1 MAVVGEAH
9 ILVRAVTTH
18 VRKDIRDG
26 FKGLSGVAT
35 DEGKS
40 VGKAFSGGLSQ
51 EMMANANQFTS
62 LARKGYFAQSAI
74 GALLG
79 SVSALAG
86 GLGGLIGVTASAA
99 SSMTVMANMMVTM
112 KVASSVGKMA
122 FNGIS
127 AAVSNA
133 ANSAGG
139 AKKSIKELREEM
151 EDLAF
156 AAEEAALS
164 QESAAL
170 KLEKARETLARVQ
183 NLPPDNRARR
193 EAELAYKQAE
203 LNYRKAKD
211 KAEDAQDELNNPK
224 KKAGAGGKDPFADL
238 TKSQKVFAMF
248 LVENRYRMKQ
258 LREAAAKGF
267 LPVLQKQMQTLFNN
281 GAFDN
286 LVDGIANVGR
296 GLGEATKNFSKS
308 FFTED
313 TINGMSEFF
322 SSIAKNLGTIG
333 TTAGN
338 ALRGFFTYLKLTDPL
353 LTKFTNFLNRKTDK
367 FAADMVNN
375 GGAIQ
380 IFFGR
385 SSEYASKFGEIFGN
399 LWLRIKQFISNTTG
413 PGSGGELLVNYFV
426 RATGEFKKMDG
437 SIRAFNAQNYFRST
451 AENTIAILN
460 AFKGVFDIFTDLG
473 TMPEVKEFWDIL
485 SEGNNN
491 FSSLLKAAVRTAPAL
506 ARVVNQLTNIL
517 QVVVDDNQTSAF
529 LDTLAEGLRVFARA
543 LQNLKPLL
551 DAVGPIFGFLA
562 ALGLLQK
569 AVQFLAFAI
578 VGLLIKNAIAPFLIM
593 LRFIPATAGFAG
605 KALVGLGVQSR
616 IAGIAMA
623 TTTTTVGGVATAVTG
638 LQATTAV
645 ASKGITASL
654 LSIPGVG
661 WALGLAAA
669 FAAIGIALSNW
680 SAGVADQNMKETIGL
695 AKNTRTSFKA
705 LFNDAK
711 KTNWSSILGNGGAG
725 KEFTLLTLEVTDL
738 KTAMGQLG
746 EAQDRAANGW
756 GWVNAFN
763 GYSDL
768 TQDMAGSFER
778 FGAGLNERF
787 STQGLSGV
795 RKGLTYLT
803 DNLKLNGKESIT
815 AYKEMDTLRATVQEY
830 GKSLGVTLTNLDGT
844 ADAQKEY
851 DFIMKESIETNA
863 IAKIKQ
869 DQFNQTLT
877 DTIGTFFDFEG
888 PLRQNKEDVK
898 NWAISVAKNNDI
910 AGDSWKDYYKD
921 FDTSGF
927 SSGYYFD
934 ALNKQ
939 ANSAA
944 DYAKNL
950 MAAKEKL
957 SEKAFNQ
964 LLNMGKGG
972 VKYAE
977 AIASATKQEAAEVNN
992 DLEKIANFKG
1002 GNFAGQI
1009 AAQFDRKVIIAAIRK
1024 QNPNMSRAM
1033 ESLIASLDPA
1043 SLMERFGIGFED
1055 LMAVELKTTPME
1067 LTANWKPDT
1076 AANLQKELATSMNKL
1091 PLYISTKKDGGVV
1104 GIGTGTGVG
1113 RGTGVG
1119 ARKDGGWLPK
1129 FANGAI
1135 AGAQGP
1141 RSDNILSMLSAGE
1154 YVINAASTY
1163 RYRPLLDAINS
1174 GSIDRLQNT
1183 ANMQSAAG
1191 NNVSITVNAAPGMDE
1206 SQVASMVAQKLN
1218 SALNMGAR
1226 I

>member
-26 FKGLSGVAT
+26 FKGLSGVAS

-40 VGKAFSGGLSQ
+40 VGKAFSGGLTQ
-51 EMMANANQFTS
+51 EMMANANQLTS

-86 GLGGLIGVTASAA
+86 GLGALIGISASAA
-99 SSMTVMANMMVTM
+99 SSMTVMANAMVQM

-127 AAVSNA
+127 AAVSSA

-170 KLEKARETLARVQ
+170 KLERARETLARVQ

-211 KAEDAQDELNNPK
+211 RAEDAQEAVNNPK
-224 KKAGAGGKDPFADL
+224 KQGAGGKDPFADL
-238 TKSQKVFAMF
+238 TASQKVFAKF

-286 LVDGIANVGR
+286 LVDGIANVGK
-296 GLGEATKNFSKS
+296 GLGEATKNFSQS
-308 FFTED
+308 FFTKD

-322 SSIAKNLGTIG
+322 ESIAKNLGTIG

-380 IFFGR
+380 RFFAR
-385 SSEYASKFGEIFGN
+385 SSEYAAKFGEIFSN
-399 LWLRIKQFISNTTG
+399 VWLRIKQFVANTTG
-413 PGSGGELLVNYFV
+413 PGSGGELLLDYFV

-437 SIRAFNAQNYFRST
+437 SIRAFNAQNYFRAT

-460 AFKGVFDIFTDLG
+460 AFKGLFDILTDLG
-473 TMPEVKEFWDIL
+473 AMPEVKEFWSII
-485 SEGNNN
+485 SEGNDN
-491 FSSLLKAAVRTAPAL
+491 FMSLLKSAVRTAPAL
-506 ARVVNQLTNIL
+506 ARVLTQLTNIL
-517 QVVVDDNQTSAF
+517 QVIADDNQTSVF
-529 LDTLAEGLRVFARA
+529 LDTIAEALRVFARA
-543 LQNLKPLL
+543 LKNLKPLL
-551 DAVGPIFGFLA
+551 DALGPIFGFLA
-562 ALGLLQK
+562 AIGLVNK
-569 AVQFLAFAI
+569 AVRFLALAI
-578 VGLLIKNAIAPFLIM
+578 SGLLIKATLVPLLSVFVALTGGAGTAGAA
-593 LRFIPATAGFAG
+593 LTGLSATAGRA
-605 KALVGLGVQSR
+605 AAA
-616 IAGIAMA
+616 IN
-623 TTTTTVGGVATAVTG
+623 VAFFSNPITAFV
-638 LQATTAV
+638 AV
-645 ASKGITASL
+645 AIAA
-654 LSIPGVG
+654 LS
-661 WALGLAAA
+661 AL
-669 FAAIGIALSNW
+669 GIALSNW
-680 SAGVADQNMKETIGL
+680 SAGVAEQNMLETIEL
-695 AKNTRTSFKA
+695 AKDAQTSYKD

-725 KEFTLLTLEVTDL
+725 KDFTLLRLEVTDL
-738 KTAMGQLG
+738 KTAMEQLG
-746 EAQDRAANGW
+746 EAQGRAANGF

-763 GYSDL
+763 AYSDL

-787 STQGLSGV
+787 STQGLAGV
-795 RKGLTYLT
+795 RKGLTYLS
-803 DNLKLNGKESIT
+803 DNLKLNSKESVT
-815 AYKEMDTLRATVQEY
+815 AYTEMDSLRATVQEY
-830 GKSLGVTLTNLDGT
+830 GKSLGVTLTNAKGA
-844 ADAQKEY
+844 ADAQLEY
-851 DFIMKESIETNA
+851 NFIMSKSVEANA

-869 DQFNQTLT
+869 DQFNQAMQETVK
-877 DTIGTFFDFEG
+877 TFFDFEG

-898 NWAISVAKNNDI
+898 KWAVSVAKNTDDTT
-910 AGDSWKDYYKD
+910 DSWKDYYAN
-921 FDTSGF
+921 FDKSQF
-927 SSGYYFD
+927 SAGYYLSQ
-934 ALNKQ
+934 LNKQ
-939 ANSAA
+939 AEAA
-944 DYAKNL
+944 GKYSSNL
-950 MAAKEKL
+950 LIARGKL

-964 LLNMGKGG
+964 LFSMGKGG
-972 VKYAE
+972 AKFVQ
-977 AIASATKQEAAEVNN
+977 AIAESTSQAQIDVVNR
-992 DLEKIANFKG
+992 DLEQIAGFTG
-1002 GNFAGQI
+1002 DNFAGQI
-1009 AAQFDRKVIIAAIRK
+1009 ASSFDKLRIIEAIRK
-1024 QNPNMSRAM
+1024 KNPNMSADIM
-1033 ESLIASLDPA
+1033 ERMFQFDNA
-1043 SLMERFGIGFED
+1043 SLMQKYGIKFED
-1055 LMAVELKTTPME
+1055 LIATGVEAIPTK
-1067 LTANWKPDT
+1067 LTAEWAPNT
-1076 AANLQKELATSMNKL
+1076 ASKLQQKLATDMNKL
-1091 PLYISTKKDGGVV
+1091 PLYISTKSNKDGGYQKVDYSRRFS
-1104 GIGTGTGVG
+1104 GIGG
-1113 RGTGVG
+1113 R
-1119 ARKDGGWLPK
+1119 KNGGWLPK
-1129 FANGAI
+1129 FANGNI

-1183 ANMQSAAG
+1183 ANIQPASAG

-1206 SQVASMVAQKLN
+1206 GQVASMVAQKLN
-1218 SALNMGAR
+1218 SALNMGGR

>member
-26 FKGLSGVAT
+26 FKGLSGVAS

-40 VGKAFSGGLSQ
+40 VGKSFSNGLTG
-51 EMMANANQFTS
+51 EMMANANQLTS
-62 LARKGYFAQSAI
+62 LARKSYFAQSGI

-99 SSMTVMANMMVTM
+99 SSMTVMANAMVTM
-112 KVASSVGKMA
+112 KVASAVGKMA

-139 AKKSIKELREEM
+139 AKKTLKELREEM
-151 EDLAF
+151 EELAF
-156 AAEEAALS
+156 AAEDAALA

-286 LVDGIANVGR
+286 LVAGIANVGK
-296 GLGEATKNFSKS
+296 GLGEATKNFSES
-308 FFTED
+308 FFTKD
-313 TINGMSEFF
+313 TISGLSDFF
-322 SSIAKNLGTIG
+322 SSISKNLGVIG

-375 GGAIQ
+375 GGAIER
-380 IFFGR
+380 FFAR
-385 SSEYASKFGEIFGN
+385 SGEYAAKFGEIFGN

-413 PGSGGELLVNYFV
+413 PGSGGELLLNYFV

-437 SIRAFNAQNYFRST
+437 SIRAFNAQNYFKAT

-460 AFKGVFDIFTDLG
+460 TFKGIFDIFTDLG
-473 TMPEVKEFWDIL
+473 TMPEVKEFWTII
-485 SEGNNN
+485 SEGTGN
-491 FSSLLKAAVRTAPAL
+491 FQSLAKAAVRTAPGL
-506 ARVVNQLTNIL
+506 ARVLVQLTNIFQAL
-517 QVVVDDNQTSAF
+517 ADDKQTTVF
-529 LDTLAEGLRVFARA
+529 LDTFAEGLRVFART
-543 LQNLKPLL
+543 LKMLMPLL
-551 DAVGPIFGFLA
+551 QAVGPIFGFLA
-562 ALGLLQK
+562 ALGLITK
-569 AVQFLAFAI
+569 AVRFLALAI
-578 VGLLIKNAIAPFLIM
+578 GGLLIKTAIVPLLSIFVALTGGAGAAGTA
-593 LRFIPATAGFAG
+593 LTALSATAGRTAIAMNTAFFSIPIVGWVAAAIA
-605 KALVGLGVQSR
+605 ALGALGV
-616 IAGIAMA
+616 
-623 TTTTTVGGVATAVTG
+623 
-638 LQATTAV
+638 
-645 ASKGITASL
+645 
-654 LSIPGVG
+654 
-661 WALGLAAA
+661 
-669 FAAIGIALSNW
+669 ALSNW
-680 SAGVADQNMKETIGL
+680 SAGVADQNMKETIVL
-695 AKNTRTSFKA
+695 AKDAQTSYKD

-711 KTNWSSILGNGGAG
+711 KTNWSSILGNGGTG
-725 KEFTLLTLEVTDL
+725 KEFTLLRLEVTDL
-738 KTAMGQLG
+738 SSAMDQLG
-746 EAQDRAANGW
+746 EAQGRAANGW

-763 GYSDL
+763 AYSDL

-787 STQGLSGV
+787 STQGLAGV
-795 RKGLTYLT
+795 RKGLTYLS
-803 DNLKLNGKESIT
+803 DNLKLTGKQTVT
-815 AYKEMDTLRATVQEY
+815 AYTEMDSLRATVQDY
-830 GKSLGVTLTNLDGT
+830 AKSLGVTITNAEGA
-844 ADAQKEY
+844 ADAQLEY
-851 DFIMKESIETNA
+851 NFIMSQSVESNA

-869 DQFNQTLT
+869 DQFNQAMEE
-877 DTIGTFFDFEG
+877 TIKSFFDFEG

-898 NWAISVAKNNDI
+898 KWAVSVAKNTADTT
-910 AGDSWKDYYKD
+910 DSWKDYYGN
-921 FDTSGF
+921 FDKSQF
-927 SSGYYFD
+927 SAGYYL
-934 ALNKQ
+934 AQLNKQ
-939 ANSAA
+939 ADAA
-944 DYAKNL
+944 GNYATNL
-950 MAAKEKL
+950 NIARGKL
-957 SEKAFNQ
+957 SETAFNQ
-964 LLNMGKGG
+964 LFSMGKAGA
-972 VKYAE
+972 KYVQVIAE
-977 AIASATKQEAAEVNN
+977 TKSQAEIDSVNA
-992 DLEKIANFKG
+992 DLEKIANFTG
-1002 GNFAGQI
+1002 GNFANQV
-1009 AAQFDRKVIIAAIRK
+1009 AASLDKSKVIAAIKRK
-1024 QNPNMSRAM
+1024 FPNMGQVLDSSLFAM
-1033 ESLIASLDPA
+1033 DTA
-1043 SLMERFGIGFED
+1043 SLMRQFGIKFED
-1055 LMAVELKTTPME
+1055 LIGDTIKATPTQ
-1067 LTANWKPDT
+1067 LTAEWAPDT
-1076 AANLQKELATSMNKL
+1076 ASKLQTQLATDMNKL
-1091 PLYISTKKDGGVV
+1091 PLYISTKPNKDGGYQKIDYSKRFSAF
-1104 GIGTGTGVG
+1104 GASG
-1113 RGTGVG
+1113 R
-1119 ARKDGGWLPK
+1119 KNGGWIPK
-1129 FANGAI
+1129 FADGSGGAI
-1135 AGAQGP
+1135 SGAQGP

-1183 ANMQSAAG
+1183 ASMESASGG
-1191 NNVSITVNAAPGMDE
+1191 NNVSIVVNAAPGMDE
-1206 SQVASMVAQKLN
+1206 NQVASLVSQKLN
-1218 SALNMGAR
+1218 SALNMGGR